1 VPAQAHEVL
10 MTAISRFPRFFA
22 ITALL
27 ATSSVSFAQDE
38 EERKVKYKERTE
50 IDFEG
55 LDVSGELVKPSGALL
70 LDRKRASF
78 NPLIRLRTDFNQE
91 MAESVDEIK

>member
-1 VPAQAHEVL
+1 
-10 MTAISRFPRFFA
+10 MIRNSRFSRILA
-22 ITALL
+22 ASALL
-27 ATSSVSFAQDE
+27 AIPSLGLAQDE
-38 EERKVKYKERTE
+38 EERTVKYKERTE

-55 LDVSGELVKPSGALL
+55 LDVSGELVKPQGALL

>member
-1 VPAQAHEVL
+1 MNRIPRL
-10 MTAISRFPRFFA
+10 SRVFA
-22 ITALL
+22 ATALL
-27 ATSSVSFAQDE
+27 TIPTMALAQE
-38 EERKVKYKERTE
+38 EERTVKYKERTE